1 MIQTTQR
8 PIHKNAKFRIVPPA
22 PVPGEAPE
30 PVFTRFRGIGNLHTL
45 LVPGLVPDGLE
56 TFLRVRKHFQAKGD
70 VSVATYPHAVFDI
83 EALFAM
89 FDRFLSDCRRQKRR
103 PLLVGVSVGGGFLLE
118 YLRRRVHEGCETD
131 IAGLV
136 LVSPLTC
143 TQDLAPILRRLW
155 TPIVADDPTAVQALE
170 KGRSF
175 FRQLASKSAR
185 KGDVP
190 AGWKGFFA
198 AFTPQGIG
206 EILDAS
212 LRKRIERTLASIP
225 AEGAIARCQSLK
237 LLNGLEKSGPATI
250 LCAKPTL
257 ILWGSKERHTLDVDG
272 PGVGVLCRPDLAER
286 HFPDCQVQWVYA
298 KDGETVP
305 HASLLK
311 HDKAYARPLKEFL
324 ARF

>member
-1 MIQTTQR
+1 MIQIAER
-8 PIHKNAKFRIVPPA
+8 PVSKPTRFQLARPA
-22 PVPGEAPE
+22 PAPGAAPE
-30 PVFTRFRGIGNLHTL
+30 PVLTRFRGIGNLHAL

-56 TFLRVRKHFQAKGD
+56 TFLRTRKHFQAKGD
-70 VSVATYPHAVFDI
+70 VSVATYPHAVFEI
-83 EALFAM
+83 ESLFGM
-89 FDRFLSDCRRQKRR
+89 FDRFLSECRRQKRR

-118 YLRRRVHEGCETD
+118 YLRRRKHLGLETD

-143 TQDLAPILRRLW
+143 TQDLAPVLRRLW
-155 TPIVADDPTAVQALE
+155 IPIVADDPTAVQALE

-185 KGDVP
+185 KGTVP
-190 AGWKGFFA
+190 SGWTGFFA

-206 EILDAS
+206 EIMDAS
-212 LRKRIERTLASIP
+212 LRKRIEKTLASIP
-225 AEGAIARCQSLK
+225 AEGAIARCRSLK
-237 LLNGLEKSGPATI
+237 LLNGLEKSGPATV
-250 LCAKPTL
+250 LCDKPTL

-286 HFPDCQVQWVYA
+286 HFPDCQVQWVYT
-298 KDGETVP
+298 KDGESVP

-311 HDKAYARPLKEFL
+311 HDKAYARPLKEFM
-324 ARF
+324 ARL

>member
-1 MIQTTQR
+1 MIQTTLR
-8 PIHKNAKFRIVPPA
+8 PATRNARFRIAPPDQ
-22 PVPGEAPE
+22 VPGSAPE
-30 PVFTRFRGIGNLHTL
+30 PVLTRFRGIGNLHSL

-83 EALFAM
+83 EALFEL
-89 FDRFLSDCRRQKRR
+89 FDRFLSECRRQKRR
-103 PLLVGVSVGGGFLLE
+103 PVLVGVSVGGGFLLE
-118 YLRRRVHEGCETD
+118 YLRRCVHEGRETD

-136 LVSPLTC
+136 LVSPLSC

-155 TPIVADDPTAVQALE
+155 IPIVADEPTAVQALE

-185 KGDVP
+185 KAEVP
-190 AGWKGFFA
+190 SGWKGLFA

-206 EILDAS
+206 EIIDAS
-212 LRKRIERTLASIP
+212 LRKRIEKTLGSIP
-225 AEGAIARCQSLK
+225 AEGAIARCRSLK
-237 LLNGLEKSGPATI
+237 LLNGLEKSGPATL

-286 HFPDCQVQWVYA
+286 HFPDCQIQWVYT
-298 KDGETVP
+298 KDGEPVP

-311 HDKAYARPLKEFL
+311 HDKAYARPIKEFL
-324 ARF
+324 ARL